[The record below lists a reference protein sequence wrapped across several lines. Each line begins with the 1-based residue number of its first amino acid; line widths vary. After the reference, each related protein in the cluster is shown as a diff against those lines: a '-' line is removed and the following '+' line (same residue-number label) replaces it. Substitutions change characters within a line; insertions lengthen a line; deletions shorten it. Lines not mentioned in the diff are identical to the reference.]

1 MKSRLYTLSVR
12 TFISVISLSFLIVSV
27 SGCIKM
33 QPKTPENLCG
43 IFEEKRSWYR
53 AAQKS
58 RDRWKSP
65 IGITMSFIYQESG
78 YDAYSKP
85 EREKIFGIIP
95 SWKRKSSAEGYA
107 QAIDATWEQYVKEAG
122 GRFSNRSD
130 FKDAVDFVGW
140 YNAKSQRHLG
150 ISRTN
155 AKALYLAY
163 HEGWRGYQNKTYR
176 KKGWLIDAAERV
188 EKRARNYQIQYQ
200 NCKHTLS
207 KWYDFIFIAQQ
218 TKEYTTTLIKYQY
231 SIA

>member
-1 MKSRLYTLSVR
+1 MKYRLCTTSVR
-12 TFISVISLSFLIVSV
+12 TLIATLSLSVVMTLI

-33 QPKTPENLCG
+33 QPKTPEDLCG

-53 AAQKS
+53 AAQES
-58 RDRWKSP
+58 RNRWHSP

-85 EREKIFGIIP
+85 ERKKIFGIIP

-122 GRFSNRSD
+122 GRFSRRSN

-140 YNAKSQRHLG
+140 YNSKSKRHLG

-163 HEGWRGYQNKTYR
+163 HEG
-176 KKGWLIDAAERV
+176 
-188 EKRARNYQIQYQ
+188 
-200 NCKHTLS
+200 
-207 KWYDFIFIAQQ
+207 
-218 TKEYTTTLIKYQY
+218 
-231 SIA
+231 